1 VVLLVIL
8 KQLTFDRLNFTS
20 MSFFTRFT
28 SSLVGLFRG
37 DHAKQ
42 KFLFLQQS
50 KKQEQK
56 LRNFCQQNG
65 LSRLDDVEIQSWH
78 NHP

>member
-1 VVLLVIL
+1 MDFFI
-8 KQLTFDRLNFTS
+8 RLS
-20 MSFFTRFT
+20 

-56 LRNFCQQNG
+56 LKNFCRKNG

-78 NHP
+78 SHL